1 MDEGSEAVYRGL
13 LTWSNQRAAHTEQLF
28 ASCPRAP
35 PPRQAWQHAA
45 ATRGKST
52 HTSGKK
58 RFKKPLEAS
67 TPPVTPCTKAFE
79 E

>member
-1 MDEGSEAVYRGL
+1 MPSMTVAM
-13 LTWSNQRAAHTEQLF
+13 RASATLGVSAANLPPGQLF